1 MNPEELQR
9 KLEGAADRVGE
20 AGQEP
25 VNYIRN
31 NTKTFAIAFAVVC
44 VAVVILYNLAS

>member
-1 MNPEELQR
+1 MNPEEPQR
-9 KLEGAADRVGE
+9 KAEGYADKVGE

-31 NTKTFAIAFAVVC
+31 NTKTFVIAFAVVC
-44 VAVVILYNLAS
+44 VVVVILYNMVG